1 MHMYHST
8 SLFFHV
14 QLVFFFFTPSE
25 REKTRRNIQERKKE
39 GEGTIREKRRKEGE
53 EEYSC

>member
-14 QLVFFFFTPSE
+14 QLVFFFTPSE
-25 REKTRRNIQERKKE
+25 REKTRRNIQKE

-53 EEYSC
+53 EEYRC